1 MADFPVQ
8 GAPAGRRRRV
18 PFLVP
23 LDARM
28 RELANGAWEV
38 GGEMSERQIRAERI
52 RDAAYFLWIDAGR
65 PTGRD
70 VEFWLAAEKA
80 DDVDADI
87 EADTASQD
95 SFPASDPPANTGITG
110 PG

>member
-1 MADFPVQ
+1 MADFPVK
-8 GAPAGRRRRV
+8 GAPAGRRRQV

-23 LDARM
+23 LDTRM

-38 GGEMSERQIRAERI
+38 GGEMSESQIREERI

-80 DDVDADI
+80 DAMDADV
-87 EADTASQD
+87 EADTASED

-110 PG
+110 P